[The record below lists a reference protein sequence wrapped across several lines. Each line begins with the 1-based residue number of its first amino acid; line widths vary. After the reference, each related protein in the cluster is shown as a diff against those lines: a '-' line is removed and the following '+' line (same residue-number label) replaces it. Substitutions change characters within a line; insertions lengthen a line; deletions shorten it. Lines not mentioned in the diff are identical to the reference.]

1 MSNKTAKNTDT
12 VWSPM
17 VKIVAI
23 ICAVVLLAT
32 IALAVV
38 SQLGVFR
45 RNTVVMTVGDSEI
58 SALEF
63 NYGYYSTLNEFYSQ
77 YYYYLSYIGFD
88 TSTSLKNQTCYFDS
102 TKSWYEY
109 FVDTTKL
116 QTEEL
121 YLLYNKA
128 VSENFSLT
136 EESKKTFEESIVA
149 IEEAAKE
156 AKMKVNKYLQS
167 MYGPNITMD
176 DYKEFVT
183 RRLIAADFAEKY
195 NDSLEYTDEK
205 IESFYNE
212 HKKDYDKVDYFAYEV
227 KVNKDKDGD
236 KTAETIANEIKD
248 ASKDQAAFIEAIKA
262 RENADT
268 FKEET
273 YLKDGVAYVK
283 AETEKDKDAT
293 SEWLFD
299 DARKAGDVTVIPK
312 TSGST
317 TSYTVIFFL
326 ERGREEYKLATMR
339 HILFMV
345 EEETDDSGKTV
356 EDKDGNPVTND
367 AEKKAEAEKIFAQ
380 WKEGDKTEDSFAALV
395 KDNSDDEGSVE
406 TEGLYEDFDQ
416 NTMVQEI
423 TDWIWAEGRKEG
435 DCEIVK
441 TSYGYHI
448 VYFVGYGDTKWN
460 SDVVSQ
466 LKSDD
471 YKAYVESL
479 KKDTAISFNEKGL
492 SQVG

>member
-1 MSNKTAKNTDT
+1 MK
-12 VWSPM
+12 
-17 VKIVAI
+17 
-23 ICAVVLLAT
+23 
-32 IALAVV
+32 
-38 SQLGVFR
+38 
-45 RNTVVMTVGDSEI
+45 SEI
-58 SALEF
+58 
-63 NYGYYSTLNEFYSQ
+63 
-77 YYYYLSYIGFD
+77 
-88 TSTSLKNQTCYFDS
+88 
-102 TKSWYEY
+102 
-109 FVDTTKL
+109 
-116 QTEEL
+116 
-121 YLLYNKA
+121 
-128 VSENFSLT
+128 
-136 EESKKTFEESIVA
+136 
-149 IEEAAKE
+149 
-156 AKMKVNKYLQS
+156 
-167 MYGPNITMD
+167 
-176 DYKEFVT
+176 
-183 RRLIAADFAEKY
+183 
-195 NDSLEYTDEK
+195 
-205 IESFYNE
+205 
-212 HKKDYDKVDYFAYEV
+212 
-227 KVNKDKDGD
+227 
-236 KTAETIANEIKD
+236 
-248 ASKDQAAFIEAIKA
+248 IEAIKA

-283 AETEKDKDAT
+283 AESEEDKDAT